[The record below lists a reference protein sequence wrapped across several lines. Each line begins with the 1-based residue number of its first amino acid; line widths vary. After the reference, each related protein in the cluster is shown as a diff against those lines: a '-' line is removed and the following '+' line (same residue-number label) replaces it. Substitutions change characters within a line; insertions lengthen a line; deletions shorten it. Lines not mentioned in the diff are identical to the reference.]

1 MTTSPQQLTGH
12 LTQNSPTDAK
22 RIKTKTDKYFE
33 KEKTT
38 GMSQLEIRYEPFKEI
53 VIMEQ
58 TQFPTPEDLARFTNI
73 VAGGKTAGVYWAHG
87 IAFIYFP
94 LSINTETAA
103 KELVEKGRVYWAFL
117 SYTSMSTYKPL
128 IETKEKII
136 VPVLDMSTNPLFQR
150 VADWLKE
157 QK

>member
-1 MTTSPQQLTGH
+1 MNEL
-12 LTQNSPTDAK
+12 K
-22 RIKTKTDKYFE
+22 IK
-33 KEKTT
+33 
-38 GMSQLEIRYEPFKEI
+38 YEPFKEI
-53 VIMEQ
+53 IVMEQ

-73 VAGGKTAGVYWAHG
+73 VAGGKTAGVYWANG

-103 KELVEKGRVYWAFL
+103 KELVENRRVYWAFL
-117 SYTSMSTYKPL
+117 SYALMPIYKPL

-136 VPVLDMSTNPLFQR
+136 VPVLDMTTNPLFQK
-150 VADWLKE
+150 VAKWLKN